1 MHLRMPLL
9 LPPAL
14 MIFTMVFPL
23 QLQTVLS
30 EHSAGDSTSHNQ
42 IEPVVDKP
50 RAAALHR
57 SVNLTALSN
66 HTTQPTIKSLF
77 SNKTQQH

>member
-14 MIFTMVFPL
+14 MIFTTVFPL

-30 EHSAGDSTSHNQ
+30 KHSTGDSTNHKKIQ
-42 IEPVVDKP
+42 PVVYKP

-57 SVNLTALSN
+57 SVNLRALSN
-66 HTTQPTIKSLF
+66 HTTQPTMESFFK
-77 SNKTQQH
+77 